1 VDFELNDD
9 QRAITEAIETLLA
22 QHAGAK
28 RAVELGPKGDYDD
41 ALAAALS
48 DAGFLEVALG
58 EETGALEAVLVVEAI
73 ARAAG
78 VVSAGAEVL
87 VAPLVAHRAL
97 PGPVALVVAGESAPI
112 RFGAHARTL
121 LVSDGDEARIID
133 VAAGAASPVKSN
145 FGYPMGRVELP
156 AGAGESLGPGSG
168 PSLRSWWRLALAA
181 EAVGAMGAALDVT
194 IDYVERRRQFG
205 RAIGSFQAVQHRLA
219 QCAVAKEG
227 SRWLTYEAAH
237 HGAPA
242 ERAATAAAHAT
253 ASARLVFNE
262 THQFTGAMGFTR
274 EHDLHVWSMRLW
286 ALRLELGGAAGQK
299 RALARARWLGG
310 S

>member
-1 VDFELNDD
+1 VNFELNDD
-9 QRAITEAIETLLA
+9 QRAISDAIEALLA

-28 RAVELGPKGDYDD
+28 RAIELAPKGEYDD

-48 DAGFLEVALG
+48 DAGFLDVALG
-58 EETGALEAVLVVEAI
+58 QETGTLEAVLVVEAI

-87 VAPLVAHRAL
+87 VAPLVAGRSL
-97 PGPVALVVAGESAPI
+97 PGPVALAVAAERAPI

-121 LVSDGDEARIID
+121 LVSDGDEARIVD
-133 VAAGAASPVKSN
+133 VASASASPVKSN

-156 AGAGESLGPGSG
+156 AEAGESLGPGSG
-168 PSLRSWWRLALAA
+168 PKLRNAWRLALAA

-242 ERAATAAAHAT
+242 ERAATASAHAT

-286 ALRLELGGAAGQK
+286 ALRLELGGAAGQ
-299 RALARARWLGG
+299 RGALARARWWGG
-310 S
+310 A